1 MTIPGFTAGRSLYQT
16 TNHYTGSNRGPASA
30 AVVSP
35 ALPGCASC
43 NYIFNS
49 CYDCMD
55 GGGTFHS
62 CPTCKLISRCLGA
75 CDSRPIPNP
84 GGQMDLLTLAEC
96 QASCGGN
103 PVCIDAFC

>member
-1 MTIPGFTAGRSLYQT
+1 MTIPGFTAGRSLYQI
-16 TNHYTGSNRGPASA
+16 TNHYMGSNSGPTSDAI
-30 AVVSP
+30 VSP
-35 ALPGCASC
+35 ALPGCSSC

-96 QASCGGN
+96 QQTCGRD
-103 PVCIDAFC
+103 PVCMDAFC